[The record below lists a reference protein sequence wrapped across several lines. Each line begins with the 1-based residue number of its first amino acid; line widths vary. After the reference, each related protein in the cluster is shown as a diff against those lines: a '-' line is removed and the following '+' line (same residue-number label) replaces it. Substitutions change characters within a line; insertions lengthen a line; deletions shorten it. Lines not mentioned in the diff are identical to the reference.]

1 MNKRAVDDLEHE
13 LEKAIFSSLYNSPRQ
28 RLYRLLGA
36 ALIAG
41 KHGLRG
47 LLYVWPL
54 ALLIFIELPGYW
66 IWLKFALLILAGGA
80 WFRFVFGSV
89 RDDYTRFIQ
98 NRILQF
104 KQLHRVL

>member
-1 MNKRAVDDLEHE
+1 MVNDLQHDLERAVFL
-13 LEKAIFSSLYNSPRQ
+13 SLYNTGRQ
-28 RLYRLLGA
+28 RLLRLLGI

-54 ALLIFIELPGYW
+54 TLLFFVELPGYW
-66 IWLKFALLILAGGA
+66 AWLKLLLLGLAAAA

-89 RDDYTRFIQ
+89 RDDYQRFLHHK
-98 NRILQF
+98 ILDF
-104 KQLHRVL
+104 RRLYRVL